1 MKQNQ
6 SYAAEFRAEAVRMVL
21 EQRLSQAEVAAM
33 LGDRRDLWP
42 LGSQG
47 QLAGQAVLGCGRCL
61 PRGASG

>member
-21 EQRLSQAEVAAM
+21 EQRLSQAEVAAR

-47 QLAGQAVLGCGRCL
+47 
-61 PRGASG
+61 